1 MVSPHLIAGSDYTS
15 TTETVIFPANVNSAT
30 VTVPILDDSDFEGDE
45 RFFGMLRLS
54 ASQMG
59 VRLGVDQADV
69 TITDDDRKFRFSLLL
84 IALHDSNFVTTV
96 ASISPE

>member
-1 MVSPHLIAGSDYTS
+1 M
-15 TTETVIFPANVNSAT
+15 IFPANVNSAT

-59 VRLGVDQADV
+59 VGLGVDQANV
-69 TITDDDRKFRFSLLL
+69 TITDDDRKFHFFSLLL
-84 IALHDSNFVTTV
+84 IALHDSNFVTTL